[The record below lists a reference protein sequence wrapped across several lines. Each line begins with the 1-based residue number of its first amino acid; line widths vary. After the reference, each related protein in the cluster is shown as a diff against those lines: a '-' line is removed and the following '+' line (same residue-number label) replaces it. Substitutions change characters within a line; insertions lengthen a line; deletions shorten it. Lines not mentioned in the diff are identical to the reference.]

1 MSSSVAAKGPSVAS
15 PAVSGSGRHRGQP
28 VAILVVRGVALTSY
42 RLALMGTLALLAV
55 VSAGLRALS

>member
-15 PAVSGSGRHRGQP
+15 PAVSGSGRLGGQP